1 MTMIRHIEGR
11 AAPLPLANIDTDII
25 MPKRFLLTITREG
38 LADGTLADLRF
49 DEQGAARPDFILN
62 KPPWTEASILV
73 AGDNFGCGS
82 SREHAVWGL
91 SQLGI
96 KAVISTG
103 FAGIFYDNARKNG
116 LTLPIVE
123 PKARD
128 RLLELS
134 GDADAAPF
142 QIDIEART
150 INVAAETFSFEMDDA
165 TRQALLDGR
174 DDTLDTL
181 QLAREIH
188 AYEQTLSSK
197 QRVEVIK

>member
-1 MTMIRHIEGR
+1 MIRQIEGR

-38 LADGTLADLRF
+38 LADGALADLRF

-62 KPPWTEASILV
+62 KPPWTETSILV

-103 FAGIFYDNARKNG
+103 FAGIFFDNARKNG

-123 PKARD
+123 PTARD

-134 GDADAAPF
+134 SDADAAPF

-181 QLAREIH
+181 KLAHNIQ

-197 QRVEVIK
+197 QWVKVIK

>member
-1 MTMIRHIEGR
+1 MIRHIEGR
-11 AAPLPLANIDTDII
+11 AAPLPLANIDTDVI

-49 DEQGAARPDFILN
+49 DEQGAARPDFILS
-62 KPPWTEASILV
+62 KPPWTETSILV

-123 PKARD
+123 PTARD

-181 QLAREIH
+181 KLAHNIQ

-197 QRVEVIK
+197 QWVKVIK

>member
-38 LADGTLADLRF
+38 LADGALADLRF

-62 KPPWTEASILV
+62 KPPWTETSILV

-96 KAVISTG
+96 KAAISTG

-116 LTLPIVE
+116 LALPIVE
-123 PKARD
+123 PKVLD

-134 GDADAAPF
+134 GDADAASF

-150 INVAAETFSFEMDDA
+150 INVAAETFPFEMDDA

-181 QLAREIH
+181 KLAREIQ